1 MEQAASGGRIPPHHL
16 EAERSVLGAMLQ
28 SSEAVMLAQ
37 ESLTPD
43 DFYDPAHR
51 EIFDAMTHLASMSR
65 PVDLVTLDEELIRRG
80 RLEGVG
86 GIDYLVELSQF
97 VPTTANVGAY
107 IRIID

>member
-1 MEQAASGGRIPPHHL
+1 MEQAASGGRVPPHHL

-65 PVDLVTLDEELIRRG
+65 PVDLVTLDEERKAAMVSNL
-80 RLEGVG
+80 
-86 GIDYLVELSQF
+86 LVVLCGNRDAQPIVNS
-97 VPTTANVGAY
+97 GSLY
-107 IRIID
+107 